1 MLKPR
6 KELIGLNTYEVASYP
21 QNWDMKLDSNENYIG
36 PSTSVIRTI
45 KNITAEQISQYPYY
59 GSFYDTLSEIYGVN
73 KNCIAITNGA
83 DEALCAVINTYLSKG
98 DSVVTVSPSFSMP
111 KIYTAITGADY
122 IEVPYKDR
130 WVYPFEDIINAVSDN
145 TKIILIT
152 SPNNPTGDIV
162 PLEQIIEL
170 LKKFP
175 DKAVVIDET
184 YASYAGVSNICL
196 TDKYDNLIVVKSFSK
211 DYALAG
217 LRLGCIV
224 SNKANIDNIKR
235 VLHPYNVNSIAVA
248 AANAA
253 INDKKYIKLVKDEIT
268 KSKKYLYD
276 EIKKL
281 GFTPYDSYANFILAD
296 FGNLCELIYEKLKS
310 NRICVKSFDKT
321 TALCNCLRITVPT
334 LSAAY
339 KIIDI
344 IKSRNTLVFDMD
356 GVLVDVKQSYYEA
369 VKYTYNYFTGKDLTD
384 EEIIDA
390 RKQGGLNNDWDL
402 TYHLIKKYGF
412 NFSYED
418 IVSAFQKH
426 YWNDGNGSI
435 NNEKLFIDKSVLEI
449 LKSKYNLTIFT
460 GRPKEEAFYT
470 LKKFEILDYFQ
481 KVVTMNDLP
490 KDKQKPHT
498 EGLKLIKSAMITDE
512 LVYFGDTVDDMICA
526 ANFGAYGVGV
536 LNGNNDDNMEKTLI
550 NAGAKTVLS
559 SINDLVE
566 ILEKTDE
573 NSNNLPK
580 DQ

>member
-1 MLKPR
+1 MLRPR
-6 KELIGLNTYEVASYP
+6 KELIGLNTYEIASYP
-21 QNWDMKLDSNENYIG
+21 PNWDMKLDSNENYIG

-45 KNITAEQISQYPYY
+45 MNIRPEQISQYPYY
-59 GSFYDTLSEIYGVN
+59 GSLYDTLSETYGVN
-73 KNCIAITNGA
+73 KSNIVITNGA
-83 DEALCAVINTYLSKG
+83 DEALCAVINTYLTKE

-111 KIYTAITGADY
+111 KIYTAITGAEY
-122 IEVPYKDR
+122 IEVPYKEK
-130 WVYPFEDIINAVSDN
+130 WIYPFEAITNAVSDN

-152 SPNNPTGDIV
+152 TPNNPTGDIV
-162 PLEQIIEL
+162 PLEEIIEL

-175 DKAVVIDET
+175 DKAVVVDET

-196 TDKYDNLIVVKSFSK
+196 TAKYDNLIVVKSFSK

-281 GFTPYDSYANFILAD
+281 GFMPYDSYANFILAD
-296 FGNLCELIYEKLKS
+296 FGNLCELIYDKLKS
-310 NRICVKSFDKT
+310 NRICVKSFDKSNV
-321 TALCNCLRITVPT
+321 LCNCLRITVPT
-334 LSAAY
+334 LSAAH

-344 IKSRNTLVFDMD
+344 IKSKNTLVFDMD
-356 GVLVDVKQSYYEA
+356 GVLIDVKQSYYEA

-384 EEIIDA
+384 EEIIEA

-412 NFSYED
+412 NFSYDD
-418 IVSAFQKH
+418 IVSVFQKH
-426 YWNDGNGSI
+426 YWNDGSGSI
-435 NNEKLFIDKSVLEI
+435 NNEKLFIDKSLLAL

-460 GRPKEEAFYT
+460 GRPKDEAMYT

-481 KVVTMNDLP
+481 KIVTMNDLP
-490 KDKQKPHT
+490 SDKQKPHT
-498 EGLKLIKSAMITDE
+498 DGLRLIKSEMITDE
-512 LVYFGDTVDDMICA
+512 LVYFGDTVDDMKCA
-526 ANFGAYGVGV
+526 SAFGAYGVGV
-536 LNGNNDDNMEKTLI
+536 LNGNNDDNMDKTLI
-550 NAGAKTVLS
+550 NAGAKIVLS

-566 ILEKTDE
+566 ILEKRDE
-573 NSNNLPK
+573 NSSNSSK
-580 DQ
+580 D

>member
-1 MLKPR
+1 MLRPR
-6 KELIGLNTYEVASYP
+6 QELIGLNTYEIASYP

-36 PSTSVIRTI
+36 PSISVIKAI
-45 KNITAEQISQYPYY
+45 KNINPEQISQYPYY
-59 GSFYDTLSEIYGVN
+59 GSFYDSLSEIYGVKKSN
-73 KNCIAITNGA
+73 IVITNGA
-83 DEALCAVINTYLSKG
+83 DEALCAVINTYISKP
-98 DSVVTVSPSFSMP
+98 DSVVTASPSFSMP
-111 KIYTAITGADY
+111 KIYTSIAGAEY
-122 IEVPYKDR
+122 IEVPYKEK
-130 WVYPFEDIINAVSDN
+130 WVYPFEDIINSVSEN
-145 TKIILIT
+145 TKVILIT

-162 PLEQIIEL
+162 PLEQIIEI

-184 YASYAGVSNICL
+184 YSSYAGISNVCL
-196 TDKYDNLIVVKSFSK
+196 TDKYDNLFVVKSFSK

-224 SNKANIDNIKR
+224 SNQANIDNIKR
-235 VLHPYNVNSIAVA
+235 VLSPYNVNSIAVA

-268 KSKKYLYD
+268 QSRKYLYD

-281 GFTPYDSYANFILAD
+281 GFTPYESYANFILAD
-296 FGNLCELIYEKLKS
+296 FGNLRELIYEKLKS
-310 NRICVKSFDKT
+310 NRISVKSFDK
-321 TALCNCLRITVPT
+321 AHVLGNCLRITVPT

-344 IKSRNTLVFDMD
+344 IKSKNTLVFDMD

-384 EEIIDA
+384 TEIIEA

-412 NFSYED
+412 NFSYDD
-418 IVSAFQKH
+418 IVSVFQKH

-435 NNEKLFIDKSVLEI
+435 NNEKLFIDKKLLEM

-460 GRPKEEAFYT
+460 GRPRDEAFYT
-470 LKKFEILDYFQ
+470 LKKFDILHYFQ
-481 KVVTMNDLP
+481 KIVTMDDLP
-490 KDKQKPHT
+490 TDKQKPHT
-498 EGLKLIKSAMITDE
+498 EGLRLIRSAMITDE
-512 LVYFGDTVDDMICA
+512 LIYFGDTVDDMICA
-526 ANFGAYGVGV
+526 SDFGAYGVGV
-536 LNGNNDDNMEKTLI
+536 LNGNNDDNMDKALI
-550 NAGAKTVLS
+550 NAGAKTVLN

-573 NSNNLPK
+573 NSINLP
-580 DQ
+580 QNQ